1 MFKNRGI
8 AFKLILLVSTSSA
21 LIFLLILAYNYQS
34 SKKMIEENAGQ
45 NARNLS
51 RATVNRIETA
61 LRSVQKVPENLA
73 CYLEN
78 ASYNKDELVRVL
90 RAVVETNPELY
101 GATIA
106 FEPHAFDRTAL
117 YFAPYF
123 YKRNGKTE
131 FMYLGSKAY
140 NYFDLDWYQI
150 PKELRQPQW
159 SEPYFDEG
167 AGNILMATYS
177 VPFYRTIKGRR
188 RLMGIVTSD
197 ISLEWLRDIVS
208 SIKILETGYGA
219 LLSKNGT
226 FITHPS
232 KDLIMND
239 TVFDIAE
246 ARGDKGLRE
255 AGKRMARGETGR
267 IPYKNIRGKQCW
279 MYYAPIPSSGWSLT
293 LLFPEDEMLA
303 DLVKLNSTMLFGG
316 AAGIVLLSLA
326 VVFIANSITRP
337 LTEITNAATKMGS
350 GNLDIQLPSVRS
362 RDEVGRLSEAF
373 HSMRDSL
380 KDYIRQLT
388 ETTAA
393 KEKIESELK
402 IASDIQMSILPRIF
416 PAFPDRKEFDIF
428 ALIVPAKEV
437 GGDFYDFFQI
447 DDAHLCFIIAD
458 VSGKGVP
465 AALYMAVT
473 KTLIMS
479 IAKEGITADR
489 ILMKVNDELSRDN
502 DVNMFVTIFCG
513 ILDTSTGEIC
523 YANGGHNP
531 PLAIRKNGDISFLG
545 ETGGLVIGAF
555 EGMPYTLEKLV
566 LGPGDTLFMYTDGVT
581 EAMNEKDEQFSDER
595 LERELASLNVVDI
608 QELIG
613 GIMDRIVFFTGGAP
627 QSDDITML
635 AVRFFGEKTFV

>member
-8 AFKLILLVSTSSA
+8 AFKLILLVSASSA
-21 LIFLLILAYNYQS
+21 LIFLLILSYNYQS
-34 SKKMIEENAGQ
+34 SKKMIEENARQ
-45 NARNLS
+45 NAWNLS

-78 ASYNKDELVRVL
+78 SSYNKDELVRVL
-90 RAVVETNPELY
+90 RAVVETNHEIY
-101 GATIA
+101 GAAIA
-106 FEPHAFDRTAL
+106 FEPHAFDRNAL

-123 YKRNGKTE
+123 YKKGGKTE
-131 FMYLGSKAY
+131 LLYLGSESYK
-140 NYFDLDWYQI
+140 YFYLDWYQI
-150 PKELRQPQW
+150 PMELRQPQW

-177 VPFYRTIKGRR
+177 VPFYRTINGGR

-208 SIKILETGYGA
+208 SIKILKTGYGA
-219 LLSKNGT
+219 LLSRNGT

-232 KDLIMND
+232 KELIMND
-239 TVFDIAE
+239 TVFGIAE
-246 ARGDKGLRE
+246 ARGDKTLRE
-255 AGKRMARGETGR
+255 AGKQMVRSGTGS
-267 IPYKNIRGKQCW
+267 ISYKNIWGKQCR
-279 MYYAPIPSSGWSLT
+279 MYYAPVPSSGWSLS
-293 LLFPEDEMLA
+293 LIFPVDELMA
-303 DLVKLNSTMLFGG
+303 DVVKLHRTMLFGG

-326 VVFIANSITRP
+326 VVFIARSITRP
-337 LTEITNAATKMGS
+337 LTEISNAATEMGS
-350 GNLDIQLPSVRS
+350 GNLDIDLPSVRS
-362 RDEVGRLSEAF
+362 HDEVGRLSDAF

-380 KDYIRQLT
+380 REYIRKLT

-416 PAFPDRKEFDIF
+416 PAFPDRPEFDIF
-428 ALIVPAKEV
+428 ALIEPAKEV
-437 GGDFYDFFQI
+437 GGDFYDFFEI
-447 DDAHLCFIIAD
+447 DATHLCFIIAD

-479 IAKEGITADR
+479 KAKEGITADR

-513 ILDTSTGEIC
+513 ILDTSTGEVC

-531 PLAIRKNGDISFLG
+531 PLVIRKDGDISFLG
-545 ETGGLVIGAF
+545 EAGGLVIGAF
-555 EGMPYTLEKLV
+555 EGMTYTLEKLM
-566 LGPGDTLFMYTDGVT
+566 LGPGDTVFMYTDGVT
-581 EAMNEKDEQFSDER
+581 EAMNEKEELFSDER
-595 LERELASLNVVDI
+595 LERELASLNVVGI
-608 QELIG
+608 QELVS
-613 GIMDRIVFFTGGAP
+613 GIMEKITFFTGDAP

-635 AVRFFGEKTFV
+635 AVRFLGGKTFV